1 MKKAQLIGISIALGA
16 GLMAFVVA
24 RNFTRPTQVQQIVQQ
39 DKVDAVQVLVAR
51 TEISLGQVAN
61 ESSFRWQDWPK
72 DAVSTSFVTKT
83 QKPNAPRDFS
93 GSIARS
99 PILPGEPI
107 TPVKLIKAGSG
118 GVLSAILPPGMRAVS
133 VRIEEKTAVG
143 RLILP
148 NDHVDVLLTTR
159 SRARNG
165 GTEDV
170 STEVM
175 FRNIRVLSIGQQIEV
190 KEARKSAEGN
200 VATLELSPGQAEMI
214 TQAGSRGEISL
225 VLRSIADI
233 SSGENAQA
241 EDRNKDRGNSIRV
254 LRYGNRS
261 KAYGV
266 N

>member
-1 MKKAQLIGISIALGA
+1 MKKAQLIGISVAAGA

-24 RNFTRPTQVQQIVQQ
+24 KNFMKPVALPTVIQTE
-39 DKVDAVQVLVAR
+39 KVDAVQVLVAR

-72 DAVSTSFVTKT
+72 DAVSTSFITKT
-83 QKPNAPRDFS
+83 SKPNAPRDLS
-93 GSIARS
+93 GTIARS

-118 GVLSAILPPGMRAVS
+118 GVLAAILPPGMRAVS
-133 VRIEEKTAVG
+133 IRIEEKTAVG

-148 NDHVDVLLTTR
+148 NDHVDILLTTR
-159 SRARNG
+159 ARARNG

-200 VATLELSPGQAEMI
+200 VATLELSPGQAELI

-233 SSGENAQA
+233 GSTDNSAA
-241 EDRNKDRGNSIRV
+241 DDRSKDRGNSIRV
-254 LRYGNRS
+254 LRYGTRS